1 MNAKVDL
8 TNIVLETN
16 RLIIRAWKKED
27 LEDFFE
33 YAKVDGVGQ
42 MAGWDP
48 HTSIQESDKILD
60 MFINEKK
67 TFALE
72 LKENHKVIGSL
83 GLEEISLS
91 LNEKY
96 NNFVGREVGYVL
108 SKEYWGKGLM
118 PEAVKRV
125 IKFCFE
131 DEKYDYLM
139 CSHSVTNSQSKRVI
153 EKCGFHF
160 VKENIRITANGDEH
174 VCLYYILDNPDKVKK
189 LAK

>member
-1 MNAKVDL
+1 MNAKVEL

-42 MAGWDP
+42 RAGWNP

-72 LKENHKVIGSL
+72 LMENHKVIGSL

-91 LNEKY
+91 LNEEY
-96 NNFVGREVGYVL
+96 DNLVGREIGYVL

-118 PEAVKRV
+118 TEAVKRV

-160 VKENIRITANGDEH
+160 VKENIRITENGDEH
-174 VCLYYILDNPDKVKK
+174 VSLYYILDNPDKVKK

>member
-42 MAGWDP
+42 MAGWNS
-48 HTSIQESDKILD
+48 HTSIQESDEILD

-96 NNFVGREVGYVL
+96 NNLVGREIGYVL
-108 SKEYWGKGLM
+108 SKEYWGNGLM

-125 IKFCFE
+125 IRFCFE

-139 CSHSVTNSQSKRVI
+139 CSHSVKNSQSKRVI

-160 VKENIRITANGDEH
+160 VKENTQITRNGDEH
-174 VCLYYILDNPDKVKK
+174 VSLYYILDNPDKVK
-189 LAK
+189 